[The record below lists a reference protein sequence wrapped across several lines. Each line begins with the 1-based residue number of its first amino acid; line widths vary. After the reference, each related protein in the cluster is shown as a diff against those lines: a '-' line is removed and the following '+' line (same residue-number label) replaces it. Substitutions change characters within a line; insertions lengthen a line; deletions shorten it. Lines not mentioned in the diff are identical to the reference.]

1 MANFI
6 ELTGYKG
13 EKLLLNV
20 ATVEVVHDVK
30 MTDADVEEIG
40 DKRALST
47 NAVVKTASATIP
59 VQDTYESIVR
69 RLEA

>member
-1 MANFI
+1 MAKFI

-13 EKLLLNV
+13 EKLFLSV
-20 ATVEVVHDVK
+20 ARIDVVHDVK
-30 MTDADVEEIG
+30 MSELDVEEIG
-40 DKRALST
+40 DKRALTT
-47 NAVVKTASATIP
+47 NAVVKTDTATIP